1 MVNRCIICNTVFKTS
16 KLLQNHNDTNHKE
29 YYDAYINNVSQHNN
43 INTNTE
49 LDIDIELYFKHTRSC
64 KGANATIKNRVKCR
78 THSDTYY
85 IRHREA
91 VLEKRRA
98 ARSAV
103 SEASSVCNVYS
114 VMESSSNPVVS
125 FD

>member
-1 MVNRCIICNTVFKTS
+1 MDSEVY
-16 KLLQNHNDTNHKE
+16 DTK
-29 YYDAYINNVSQHNN
+29 
-43 INTNTE
+43 
-49 LDIDIELYFKHTRSC
+49 C
-64 KGANATIKNRVKCR
+64 KGAHDTIKNRVKCR
-78 THSDTYY
+78 ANSDTYY

-98 ARSAV
+98 ARGAAASGAVLPHASLRSA